1 MDERV
6 APDRANEES
15 TRRRGVLARLRPVEA
30 QPAAGFDQLVRHVR
44 ASSPKA
50 DLKLLERAHSY
61 AAESH
66 SEQFRASG
74 EPFIEHPLAVAEI
87 LADLG
92 LDTVSLVSAL
102 LHDVVEDT
110 PLTLD
115 DIGSEF
121 GPQVREIIDG
131 LTKLDKIEF
140 QTREQQQAENLR
152 KMMIAIARDP
162 RVLLIK
168 LADRLHNMRTI
179 GHLPR
184 DRQEAKARETIEIYS
199 PLANRLGIHQIRW
212 QLEDLSFATLYP
224 KQFDEIV
231 RMVEERQPERDAMLA
246 SVIKELEEAFKRSK
260 IKAEV
265 SGRPKH
271 YYSIY
276 EKMIVRGKEF
286 GEIFD
291 LVGIRVLV
299 DEVRDCYAALGT
311 IHALWRPVPGRF
323 KDYIAMPKFNMYQSL
338 HTAVLGP
345 GGKPLEIQIRT
356 HNMHQTA
363 QYGIAAHWK
372 YKEGKG
378 SKGGDADLGWL
389 QQMLEWQKE
398 LSDPREFMESLR
410 IDLYKD
416 EVFVFTP
423 KGDVLSFPHGS
434 TPIDFAYA
442 IHTEIGHR
450 CIGGRVNGR
459 LVPLDYQLETGD
471 TVEVLTSKAP
481 GAAPSQDWLSI
492 VRTPRA
498 RNKIRQWFSRERR
511 EDAME
516 RGREE
521 LIRALRRERL
531 SIQQTLRSDTLA
543 IVAKEMKFASVEAL
557 EASIG
562 EGHTSAQS
570 VAQRIA
576 HEVLEEE
583 DAVAPPATP
592 VRMRPPSEHGVV
604 VKGLSD
610 VLARLA
616 RCCTPVPGDA
626 IIGFVTRGRGVSV
639 HRADCPNGRALAQES
654 GRILEVSWDS
664 AKPVSFQVSILV
676 EALDRTKLLR
686 DVTTTISDLGVNI
699 LSASSQ
705 TNPRTRTASLKFTL
719 ELGDP
724 AHLEH
729 ILAQV
734 KRVDAVFDAYRMVP
748 GRAGLRAGG

>member
-1 MDERV
+1 MEERF
-6 APDRANEES
+6 APEEAS
-15 TRRRGVLARLRPVEA
+15 RRRGVLGRLRTVEA
-30 QPAAGFDQLVRHVR
+30 PARAQLDQLVKRVR
-44 ASSPKA
+44 TQSPKA
-50 DLKLLERAHSY
+50 DIKMIEKAY
-61 AAESH
+61 EFAAESH
-66 SEQFRASG
+66 RDQFRASG
-74 EPFIEHPLAVAEI
+74 EQFIEHPLAVAEI

-92 LDTVSLVSAL
+92 LDTITLASAL

-110 PLTLD
+110 PLTLE
-115 DIGSEF
+115 DIEEEF
-121 GPQVREIIDG
+121 GAQVREIIDG

-140 QTREQQQAENLR
+140 RTREHQQAENMR
-152 KMMIAIARDP
+152 KMMIAIAKDP

-184 DRQEAKARETIEIYS
+184 DKQEIKARETIEIYS
-199 PLANRLGIHQIRW
+199 SLANRLGIHQIRW

-231 RMVEERQPERDAMLA
+231 RMVEERQPERDAHLT
-246 SVIKELEEAFKRSK
+246 SVVSELDQALKKAK
-260 IKAEV
+260 IKAEI

-299 DEVRDCYAALGT
+299 DEVRDCYGALGT

-356 HNMHQTA
+356 HRMHVTA
-363 QYGIAAHWK
+363 QFGIAAHWK
-372 YKEGKG
+372 YKEGKAG
-378 SKGGDADLGWL
+378 KGEADLGWL

-398 LSDPREFMESLR
+398 LSDPKEFMESLR
-410 IDLYKD
+410 IDLYRD

-423 KGDVLSFPHGS
+423 KGDVMSFPAGA
-434 TPIDFAYA
+434 TPIDFAYT
-442 IHTEIGHR
+442 IHTEVGHR
-450 CIGGRVNGR
+450 CIGARVNGR

-481 GAAPSQDWLSI
+481 SAAPSQDWLAI
-492 VRTPRA
+492 VKTPRA

-521 LIRALRRERL
+521 LLRALRREGL
-531 SIQQTLRSDTLA
+531 SIQRTLRSGALA
-543 IVAKEMKFASVEAL
+543 AVAKEMRFPSLEAL
-557 EASIG
+557 EAAIG
-562 EGHTSAQS
+562 DGHASAQS
-570 VAQRIA
+570 VAQRVA

-583 DAVAPPATP
+583 DLGVAPPTTP

-604 VKGLSD
+604 VKGIDD

-616 RCCTPVPGDA
+616 RCCTPVPGDP

-639 HRADCPNGRALAQES
+639 HRADCPNGKALAAES
-654 GRILEVSWDS
+654 GGRMLEVAWDAS
-664 AKPVSFQVSILV
+664 RQASFQVAILV

-705 TNPRTRTASLKFTL
+705 TNPRTRTASLKFTV
-719 ELGDP
+719 ELADP
-724 AHLEH
+724 THLEH

-734 KRVDAVFDAYRMVP
+734 KRVEAVYDAYRLVP
-748 GRAGLRAGG
+748 GRAAARSGR